1 MRLHIGFGSIM
12 PGAFDLSTHSG
23 ASKKDPFGPMQ
34 AVFNLLKDFKILFLI
49 LQT

>member
-1 MRLHIGFGSIM
+1 MRLHKDFGPIM

-34 AVFNLLKDFKILFLI
+34 AVSNLLKDFKILFLI
-49 LQT
+49 LQI

>member
-1 MRLHIGFGSIM
+1 M

-34 AVFNLLKDFKILFLI
+34 LSSVQFMERFQNTVFDTSNLNFN
-49 LQT
+49 